1 MKNIVKAEILKL
13 YKNKIYLLII
23 ILNFFSL
30 LYGAGIKFN
39 WSFVSFVGKFDI
51 YRYVFSIWQLYFILG
66 VPMIILMYAGAKIL
80 GDEILRGQIVL
91 EVAPVSDRKKLVKGK
106 FIAMTL
112 TTLFYFITN
121 ILFNIIAYFIFIK
134 GTDYAASASI
144 FTKDNFEILIQIIF
158 GFFEIYFLVLLAMF
172 ISIDKGAI
180 IGTLGSIAIYVIT
193 SLLTRSKALSKFVIG
208 YFNLKS
214 DSVINVETV
223 IIQAILYIIFISLV
237 RYISVK
243 KFRQKD
249 L

>member
-13 YKNKIYLLII
+13 NKNKIYLLII

-30 LYGAGIKFN
+30 LYGAGIKFK

-66 VPMIILMYAGAKIL
+66 IPMIILMYAGAKIL
-80 GDEILRGQIVL
+80 GDEIRRGQIVL
-91 EVAPVSDRKKLVKGK
+91 EVAPVADRKKLIKGK
-106 FIAMTL
+106 FLAMIL
-112 TTLFYFITN
+112 TTLFYFFKN
-121 ILFNIIAYFIFIK
+121 ILFNVIAYLVFVR
-134 GTDYAASASI
+134 GTDYASAASLL
-144 FTKDNFEILIQIIF
+144 TKDNFEILVQIIF

-180 IGTLGSIAIYVIT
+180 IGTLGSIVIYVIT
-193 SLLTRSKALSKFVIG
+193 SLMTRSEGIAKYVIG

-214 DSVINVETV
+214 ESKINVETI
-223 IIQAILYIIFISLV
+223 IIQAVLYIIFINLV
-237 RYISVK
+237 RYISIK